1 MKNKIFLYIFSL
13 FVLTFSFTSCG
24 EEDLVTYQEG
34 GVLKIA
40 DAYIDILTPV
50 VSFQA
55 GIPDY
60 TISMDLVNGE
70 KKVKSI
76 RVYSV
81 FTDAATEGKSNEV
94 LLATLS
100 VPDGNKVN
108 ISKAFTYADLK
119 NGLTVGGAA
128 LPADEKDL
136 AVGSGWKLRFE
147 GDSDLGPVQLNGSI
161 TIAVLS
167 RFAGIYKVVESN
179 YFRIGVLT
187 AQWDGQT
194 RFIGSVDETTF
205 SYNDYWGNFAWGGQ
219 SFRFKI
225 DFTSN
230 KIEVPILVNG
240 ALFSGNRGINC
251 ETDPASFPQFDC
263 ANYNLFIPDDAT
275 GKHTIKLAY
284 GYFTDGSGP
293 RVFYETLEKVN

>member
-1 MKNKIFLYIFSL
+1 MKNKIFLAICSL
-13 FVLTFSFTSCG
+13 FLVSLSFTSCND
-24 EEDLVTYQEG
+24 EELVTYQEG

-70 KKVKSI
+70 KKVTGI

-81 FTDAATEGKSNEV
+81 FTDAKTEGKSNEV
-94 LLATLS
+94 LLATLA
-100 VPDGNKVN
+100 VPAGNKVN

-119 NGLTVGGAA
+119 NGLSVGGAA
-128 LPADEKDL
+128 LPDDEKDL

-205 SYNDYWGNFAWGGQ
+205 SYNDYWGNFSWGGQ

-225 DFTSN
+225 NFATN
-230 KIEVPILVNG
+230 KVEVPILVNG

-251 ETDPASFPQFDC
+251 ESDPASFVQFDC
-263 ANYNLFIPDDAT
+263 NDYNVFIPDEAT